1 MCRLKRE
8 NVAKILPAMLIR
20 LFLFVM
26 VKIHKRIHLR
36 RSMSKVLVWQ
46 ITIDLSTLLLPLH
59 STYNSSPIFSYIFG
73 IDLK

>member
-1 MCRLKRE
+1 MQIKKR

-20 LFLFVM
+20 QFLFVM
-26 VKIHKRIHLR
+26 VKIHKRIHLQ

-46 ITIDLSTLLLPLH
+46 ITIDLPTLLLPLH
-59 STYNSSPIFSYIFG
+59 SRYNSSPIFSYIFG